1 MQELTHTEIKKR
13 LLDILINFQ
22 NLCNKND
29 LKMYLCAGTLL
40 GAVRH
45 HGFIPWDDDIDVCM
59 DRESYDKVMNIAK
72 NHSIFNGHYKI
83 TDFQFHD
90 SSYPF
95 IKVVDLQTKMSQQ
108 FENDEADYLW
118 IDVFPMDGLP
128 ADKQRQKAL
137 YRKIVIVREIQML
150 SFAKIGQGRSIVK
163 KLLKPLVIPF
173 AKMYGLKRA
182 NRTLNRLSQTYD
194 FRKTGWIGDVMWG
207 DYNKETLTTKDY
219 FNSTTV
225 SFEGHNFDTMAC
237 WDKYLT
243 ALYGKDYME
252 IPPKN
257 KQVNHC
263 LRAWLR

>member
-118 IDVFPMDGLP
+118 FFQWM
-128 ADKQRQKAL
+128 ACRQISNDRRL
-137 YRKIVIVREIQML
+137 C
-150 SFAKIGQGRSIVK
+150 IVK
-163 KLLKPLVIPF
+163 
-173 AKMYGLKRA
+173 
-182 NRTLNRLSQTYD
+182 
-194 FRKTGWIGDVMWG
+194 
-207 DYNKETLTTKDY
+207 
-219 FNSTTV
+219 
-225 SFEGHNFDTMAC
+225 
-237 WDKYLT
+237 
-243 ALYGKDYME
+243 
-252 IPPKN
+252 
-257 KQVNHC
+257 
-263 LRAWLR
+263 

>member
-1 MQELTHTEIKKR
+1 MQELTHTEIKQR

-22 NLCNKND
+22 DFCDQNN

-59 DRESYDKVMNIAK
+59 DRESYEKVMLIASK
-72 NHSIFNGHYKI
+72 QSEFNGHYKI
-83 TDFQFHD
+83 TDFRFND

-95 IKVVDLQTKMSQQ
+95 IKVVDLETKMSQQ

-128 ADKQRQKAL
+128 SDKALQRTL
-137 YRKIVIVREIQML
+137 YRKVSFVREIQML
-150 SFAKIGQGRSIVK
+150 SFAKIGQGRSFAKRII
-163 KLLKPLVIPF
+163 KPLFIVL
-173 AKMYGLKRA
+173 AKLYGLNRA
-182 NRTLNRLSQTYD
+182 NRKLNQLSRTYD
-194 FRKTGWIGDVMWG
+194 FRETGWIGDVMWG

-219 FNSTTV
+219 FRSTTV
-225 SFEGHNFDTMAC
+225 DFEGHSFDTMAC

-243 ALYGKDYME
+243 ALYGSDYME
-252 IPPKN
+252 IPPKD